1 MYWLW
6 MHFVEHFRYIF
17 LMRGPF
23 FLIFSPASPENN
35 ANRSGWPDFW
45 LVFPI
50 NRSVARGMSLKRA
63 CNVLTL
69 NHFVEHFGYIFL
81 MRGPFFLIF
90 SPASPENN
98 ANRSGWPDFWLVF
111 PIKRSVARGMS
122 LKRARNV
129 LTLNHLL
136 SILGISSLCVGRF
149 SSSFHQRLLKT
160 MPIDR
165 VDQISD

>member
-6 MHFVEHFRYIF
+6 I
-17 LMRGPF
+17 
-23 FLIFSPASPENN
+23 ICWA
-35 ANRSGWPDFW
+35 FW
-45 LVFPI
+45 
-50 NRSVARGMSLKRA
+50 
-63 CNVLTL
+63 
-69 NHFVEHFGYIFL
+69 HIFL

-111 PIKRSVARGMS
+111 PIKGSVARGMS
-122 LKRARNV
+122 LKRACNV

-136 SILGISSLCVGRF
+136 SILAYLPYAWAVFPHLFTSVSWKQCQSIGLTRFLTSISYQWSVARGMSLRRACNVLTLNHLLGIFAISSLCVGRF